1 MGAGVLA
8 RRDAAGV
15 WRIDGYN
22 SSMSL
27 SVRAVILVGM
37 LCPFLDA
44 QAPAVNAHAS
54 EPKELSA
61 DPRDVG
67 SIDSLVLALYQ
78 VISGP
83 TGEARNWD
91 RARTLFMGE
100 VRMISVSPDKAG
112 KPNVRMITF
121 PEYVERVTPIVA
133 KQGFYESE
141 IKRSVREFGNVA
153 QVFSSYEIRHNPG
166 EEPLVRGVNA
176 LQLYFDGQRWWIASI
191 IWDTDRPGNPL
202 PKELT
207 GAAVAGTVH

>member
-1 MGAGVLA
+1 
-8 RRDAAGV
+8 
-15 WRIDGYN
+15 
-22 SSMSL
+22 
-27 SVRAVILVGM
+27 M
-37 LCPFLDA
+37 LCPFVNA
-44 QAPAVNAHAS
+44 QAPVSTAH
-54 EPKELSA
+54 KGDQQELAA
-61 DPRDVG
+61 DPRDVA
-67 SIDSLVLALYQ
+67 SIDSLIRALYQ

-83 TGEARNWD
+83 AGEARNWD
-91 RARTLFMGE
+91 RARTLFMKE

-121 PEYVERVTPIVA
+121 AEYVERVSPIVA

-141 IKRSVREFGNVA
+141 IRRSVREFGNVA

-166 EEPLVRGVNA
+166 EEALVRGVNA

-207 GAAVAGTVH
+207 TETAAAGVAK

>member
-1 MGAGVLA
+1 MSFFFKTVVLA
-8 RRDAAGV
+8 GLLGPIVSAQPPAGTA
-15 WRIDGYN
+15 
-22 SSMSL
+22 
-27 SVRAVILVGM
+27 RAG
-37 LCPFLDA
+37 
-44 QAPAVNAHAS
+44 
-54 EPKELSA
+54 EPKELAA

-67 SIDSLVLALYQ
+67 SIDSLMTALYH

-83 TGEARNWD
+83 AGEARNWD
-91 RARTLFMGE
+91 RARTLFITE

-141 IKRSVREFGNVA
+141 IKRSVREFGNLA

-166 EEPLVRGVNA
+166 EDVLARGVNA

-191 IWDTDRPGNPL
+191 VWDTDRPGNPL

-207 GAAVAGTVH
+207 SEAGATAPK

>member
-1 MGAGVLA
+1 MGLG
-8 RRDAAGV
+8 
-15 WRIDGYN
+15 GYN
-22 SSMSL
+22 SNMSL
-27 SVRAVILVGM
+27 SVRVGVLVGL
-37 LCPFLDA
+37 LCPILGA
-44 QAPAVNAHAS
+44 QPPAVAAHAG
-54 EPKELSA
+54 EPAKLA
-61 DPRDVG
+61 GDPHDVG
-67 SIDSLVLALYQ
+67 SIDSLMRALYQ

-83 TGEARNWD
+83 AGEARNWD

-141 IKRSVREFGNVA
+141 IKRSVRQFGNVA

-176 LQLYFDGQRWWIASI
+176 LQLYFDGERWWIASI

-207 GAAVAGTVH
+207 GAVGAGAGN